1 MKTPCVSSGG
11 ARAERPPLPGDPF
24 ITLQDVTVRVRERFI
39 LPDTSWEI
47 RAGESWA
54 ILGPNGAGKSSLARI
69 LMDDVPTTK
78 GTVTRHH
85 PDVARERI
93 GWVSPELQE
102 WLLGAEET
110 RVENGGCAG
119 RDGNPE
125 TARQT
130 ILSGNPQ
137 GCDGTRAYRN
147 IVKRLDIGYLQS
159 RPMRYLS
166 TGELRKV
173 LIARA
178 LMKSPRLLVLDEP
191 FGGIDAASR
200 KELMTLF
207 DDLMKD
213 GVQLILVTHRAD
225 EIPPGINHVLCV
237 KDGRVILQGGREEVL
252 SDWLRM
258 NVDEDAPAPGLPPV
272 NVEEQKAPDV
282 FVEMKGVT
290 VKFGDVTIFD
300 NFDWTVRR
308 GENWAVLGPNGAGKT
323 TLLGLITGDNLQG
336 YANEIYLF
344 GALKGSG
351 ETLWDIREKIG
362 VVSSELQVRYRKGI
376 QARDVV
382 ASGLFDSIGL
392 FRRLN
397 PEERRTVE
405 DWMDLLGILPMAER
419 VFDRLSYGERR
430 MVLIARAMVKS
441 PLLLILDEPC
451 QGLDPAN
458 RRKMLKLIDR
468 IGAGTGTRIIY
479 VSHYEEE
486 IPSCI
491 NRVLRLGREKQGVER
506 PC

>member
-1 MKTPCVSSGG
+1 MKTPSASSGG
-11 ARAERPPLPGDPF
+11 AKAKHRPAPGDPF
-24 ITLQDVTVRVRERFI
+24 ITIDDVTVRVRDRFI
-39 LPDTSWEI
+39 LPGTSWEI

-54 ILGPNGAGKSSLARI
+54 ILGPNGAGKSSLARV
-69 LMDDVPTTK
+69 LMDDVPTSQ

-85 PDVARERI
+85 PDAERERI

-102 WLLGAEET
+102 WLLGAEEN

-119 RDGNPE
+119 RGGDPE
-125 TARQT
+125 TARET
-130 ILSGNPQ
+130 ILSGSPP
-137 GCDGTRAYRN
+137 GIDGARAYRG
-147 IVKRLDIGYLQS
+147 IVKRLGIGYCQS
-159 RPMRYLS
+159 RPMRNLS

-200 KELMTLF
+200 KELTTLF
-207 DDLMKD
+207 GDLLTD
-213 GVQLILVTHRAD
+213 GVQIILVTHRAD
-225 EIPPGINHVLCV
+225 EIPPGIGHVLCV
-237 KDGRVILQGGREEVL
+237 KNGRVVLQGRREKIL
-252 SDWLRM
+252 LDWLRM
-258 NVDEDAPAPGLPPV
+258 GDDEEISVPALPRMNVREQGAP
-272 NVEEQKAPDV
+272 EV
-282 FVEMKGVT
+282 FVEMKGVN
-290 VKFGDVTIFD
+290 VRFDDAIIFD
-300 NFDWTVRR
+300 NFDWTVKR

-344 GALKGSG
+344 GVLKGSG

-382 ASGLFDSIGL
+382 ASGLFGSIGL
-392 FRRLN
+392 FRRLS
-397 PEERRTVE
+397 PEERRAVE

-441 PLLLILDEPC
+441 PALLILDEPC

-491 NRVLRLGREKQGVER
+491 NRVLRLGRDKQEGER
-506 PC
+506 TC

>member
-11 ARAERPPLPGDPF
+11 ARAKRPPLPGDPF
-24 ITLQDVTVRVRERFI
+24 ITLEGVTVRVRDRFI
-39 LPDTSWEI
+39 LPDTSWVI
-47 RAGESWA
+47 RAAESWA
-54 ILGPNGAGKSSLARI
+54 ILGPNGAGKSSLARV

-85 PDVARERI
+85 PGAARERI

-102 WLLGAEET
+102 WLLGAEEN

-119 RDGNPE
+119 RDGKPE
-125 TARQT
+125 TARET

-137 GCDGTRAYRN
+137 GCESTRAYRK
-147 IVKRLDIGYLQS
+147 IVNRLDIGYLQD
-159 RPMRYLS
+159 RPMRHLS

-191 FGGIDAASR
+191 FGGIDTASR
-200 KELMTLF
+200 EELMSLF
-207 DDLMKD
+207 DDLMTE

-225 EIPPGINHVLCV
+225 EIPPGIGHVLCV
-237 KDGRVILQGGREEVL
+237 KDGRVALQGRREEVL

-258 NVDEDAPAPGLPPV
+258 SAEEETPDPGLPRV
-272 NVEEQKAPDV
+272 DMREQGASEV

-290 VKFGDVTIFD
+290 VKFDEVTIFD
-300 NFDWTVRR
+300 DFDWTVRR

-344 GALKGSG
+344 GVLKGSG
-351 ETLWDIREKIG
+351 ETLWDIREQIG
-362 VVSSELQVRYRKGI
+362 IVSSELQVRYQKGI

-392 FRRLN
+392 FRRLS
-397 PEERRTVE
+397 PGERRIVE
-405 DWMDLLGILPMAER
+405 DWMDLLGILRMAER
-419 VFDRLSYGERR
+419 AFDRLSYGERR

-441 PLLLILDEPC
+441 PPLLILDEPC

-491 NRVLRLGREKQGVER
+491 NRVLRLGREKQEGER

>member
-1 MKTPCVSSGG
+1 MKTPYASSGG
-11 ARAERPPLPGDPF
+11 ARAKRPPVPGDPF
-24 ITLQDVTVRVRERFI
+24 ITLEDITVRVRDRFI

-54 ILGPNGAGKSSLARI
+54 ILGPNGAGKSSLARV
-69 LMDDVPTTK
+69 LMDDVPTSK
-78 GTVTRHH
+78 GTVMRHR
-85 PDVARERI
+85 PDAARDRI

-102 WLLGAEET
+102 WLLGAEEN

-119 RDGNPE
+119 RDGTPE
-125 TARQT
+125 MARET

-137 GCDGTRAYRN
+137 GRYSTRAYRN
-147 IVKRLDIGYLQS
+147 IVKRLGIGYLQD
-159 RPMRYLS
+159 RPMRHLS
-166 TGELRKV
+166 TGEMRKV

-200 KELMTLF
+200 NELAALF
-207 DDLMKD
+207 GDLLMD

-225 EIPPGINHVLCV
+225 EIPPGIDHVLCV
-237 KDGRVILQGGREEVL
+237 KDGRVVLQGKREDVL

-258 NVDEDAPAPGLPPV
+258 SVDEETPVPGLPRAKV
-272 NVEEQKAPDV
+272 REQAAPEV
-282 FVEMKGVT
+282 FVEMRGVT
-290 VKFGDVTIFD
+290 VKFGEVTIFE

-323 TLLGLITGDNLQG
+323 TLLDLITGDNLQG
-336 YANEIYLF
+336 YANEICLF
-344 GALKGSG
+344 GVLKGSG

-362 VVSSELQVRYRKGI
+362 IVSSELQVGYRKGI

-397 PEERRTVE
+397 PEERRAVE

-451 QGLDPAN
+451 QGLDPVN

-491 NRVLRLGREKQGVER
+491 NRVLRLGREKQEGER
-506 PC
+506 P

>member
-11 ARAERPPLPGDPF
+11 AGAERPSLPAEPF
-24 ITLQDVTVRVRERFI
+24 ITLQDVAVRVRDRFI
-39 LPDTSWEI
+39 LPDTSWVI
-47 RAGESWA
+47 RTGESWA
-54 ILGPNGAGKSSLARI
+54 ILGPNGAGKSSLARV
-69 LMDDVPTTK
+69 LVDDVPTTK

-85 PDVARERI
+85 PDAARERI

-130 ILSGNPQ
+130 ILSGNLQ
-137 GCDGTRAYRN
+137 VCDATRAYRT
-147 IVKRLDIGYLQS
+147 IVKRLGIGYLQN
-159 RPMRYLS
+159 RPMRRLS

-200 KELMTLF
+200 RELMGLF
-207 DDLMKD
+207 TDLMAE
-213 GVQLILVTHRAD
+213 GVQLVLVSHRAD
-225 EIPPGINHVLCV
+225 EIPPGIDHILCV
-237 KDGRVILQGGREEVL
+237 KDGRVVLQGKREEIL
-252 SDWLRM
+252 SEWLR
-258 NVDEDAPAPGLPPV
+258 VSAEEETPAPGLPR
-272 NVEEQKAPDV
+272 VELRRQEAQDV
-282 FVEMKGVT
+282 FIEMKGVT
-290 VKFGDVTIFD
+290 VKFGEVTIFE

-344 GALKGSG
+344 GVLKGSG
-351 ETLWDIREKIG
+351 ESLWDIREKIG
-362 VVSSELQVRYRKGI
+362 IVSSELQVRYRKGI
-376 QARDVV
+376 RARDVV

-405 DWMDLLGILPMAER
+405 DWMDALGILPMAER

-441 PLLLILDEPC
+441 PPLLILDEPC
-451 QGLDPAN
+451 QGLDPTN

-468 IGAGTGTRIIY
+468 IGSGTGTRIIY

-486 IPSCI
+486 IPSCV
-491 NRVLRLGREKQGVER
+491 NRVLRLGREKQEGER

>member
-1 MKTPCVSSGG
+1 MKTPSASSGG
-11 ARAERPPLPGDPF
+11 AKAKHQPAPGAPF
-24 ITLQDVTVRVRERFI
+24 ITIEDVTVRVRDRFI
-39 LPDTSWEI
+39 LPGTSWEI
-47 RAGESWA
+47 RTGESWA
-54 ILGPNGAGKSSLARI
+54 ILGPNGAGKSSLARV

-78 GTVTRHH
+78 GTVKRHH
-85 PDVARERI
+85 PDAERDRI

-102 WLLGAEET
+102 WLLGAEEN

-119 RDGNPE
+119 RGGDPE
-125 TARQT
+125 TARET
-130 ILSGNPQ
+130 ILSGSPP
-137 GCDGTRAYRN
+137 GIDGARAHRR
-147 IVKRLDIGYLQS
+147 IVKRLGIGYCQN
-159 RPMRYLS
+159 RPMRTLS

-191 FGGIDAASR
+191 FGGIDATSR
-200 KELMTLF
+200 KELTTLF
-207 DDLMKD
+207 GDLLRD
-213 GVQLILVTHRAD
+213 GVQLVLVTHRAD
-225 EIPPGINHVLCV
+225 EIPPGIAHVLCV
-237 KDGRVILQGGREEVL
+237 KNGRVVLQGRREEIL
-252 SDWLRM
+252 SDWLQM
-258 NVDEDAPAPGLPPV
+258 SDDEEIPVPGLPRV
-272 NVEEQKAPDV
+272 DVRVKGAPEV

-290 VKFGDVTIFD
+290 VKFDDVIIFD
-300 NFDWTVRR
+300 NFDWTVKR

-323 TLLGLITGDNLQG
+323 TLLNLITGDNLQG

-344 GALKGSG
+344 GVLKGSG

-362 VVSSELQVRYRKGI
+362 VVSSELQVRYRRGI

-382 ASGLFDSIGL
+382 ASGLFDSLGL
-392 FRRLN
+392 FRRLS
-397 PEERRTVE
+397 PEERRIVE

-451 QGLDPAN
+451 QGLDSTN
-458 RRKMLKLIDR
+458 RRKMMKLIDR

-491 NRVLRLGREKQGVER
+491 NRALRLDREKQEGER
-506 PC
+506 TC

>member
-1 MKTPCVSSGG
+1 
-11 ARAERPPLPGDPF
+11 
-24 ITLQDVTVRVRERFI
+24 VRVRDRFI
-39 LPDTSWEI
+39 LPGTSWAI
-47 RAGESWA
+47 RTGESWA
-54 ILGPNGAGKSSLARI
+54 ILGPNGAGKSSLARV

-78 GTVTRHH
+78 GSVTRHH

-119 RDGNPE
+119 RDGTPE
-125 TARQT
+125 TASET

-137 GCDGTRAYRN
+137 VSESARAYRK
-147 IVKRLDIGYLQS
+147 IVKRLDIGYLLN
-159 RPMRYLS
+159 RPMRHLS

-200 KELMTLF
+200 EELMSLL
-207 DDLMKD
+207 DDLMTER
-213 GVQLILVTHRAD
+213 VQLILVTHRAD
-225 EIPPGINHVLCV
+225 EIPPGIGHVLCV
-237 KDGRVILQGGREEVL
+237 KDGRVVLQGRREEVL
-252 SDWLRM
+252 SDWLKM
-258 NVDEDAPAPGLPPV
+258 SAVEESPAPGLPRIDMR
-272 NVEEQKAPDV
+272 EQGASEV

-290 VKFGDVTIFD
+290 VKFDDVTVFD

-362 VVSSELQVRYRKGI
+362 VVSSELQVRYRKGN

-419 VFDRLSYGERR
+419 AFDRLSYGERR

-441 PLLLILDEPC
+441 PPLLILDEPC

-491 NRVLRLGREKQGVER
+491 NRVLRLGREKQEGER
-506 PC
+506 TC

>member
-11 ARAERPPLPGDPF
+11 AGAERLSLPAEPF
-24 ITLQDVTVRVRERFI
+24 ITLQDVTVRVRDRFI
-39 LPDTSWEI
+39 LPDTSWVI

-54 ILGPNGAGKSSLARI
+54 ILGPNGAGKSSLARV
-69 LMDDVPTTK
+69 LVDDVPTTK

-85 PDVARERI
+85 PDAARERI

-130 ILSGNPQ
+130 ILSGNLQ
-137 GCDGTRAYRN
+137 VCDAARAYRT
-147 IVKRLDIGYLQS
+147 IVKRLGVGYLQN
-159 RPMRYLS
+159 RPMRSLS

-200 KELMTLF
+200 RELMDLF
-207 DDLMKD
+207 TDLMAE
-213 GVQLILVTHRAD
+213 GVQLVLVSHRAD
-225 EIPPGINHVLCV
+225 EIPQGIDHILCV
-237 KDGRVILQGGREEVL
+237 KDGRVVLQGKRGEIL
-252 SDWLRM
+252 SEWLRAGA
-258 NVDEDAPAPGLPPV
+258 EEETQAPGLPR
-272 NVEEQKAPDV
+272 VELHRQEAQDV
-282 FVEMKGVT
+282 FIEMKGVT
-290 VKFGDVTIFD
+290 VKFEEVTIFK

-336 YANEIYLF
+336 YANEIHLF
-344 GALKGSG
+344 GVLKGSG
-351 ETLWDIREKIG
+351 ESLWDIREKIG
-362 VVSSELQVRYRKGI
+362 IVSPELQVRYRKGI

-405 DWMDLLGILPMAER
+405 DWMDVLGILPMAER

-441 PLLLILDEPC
+441 PPLLILDEPC

-468 IGAGTGTRIIY
+468 IGSGTGTRIIY

-491 NRVLRLGREKQGVER
+491 NRVLRLGREKQEGER

>member
-11 ARAERPPLPGDPF
+11 ARAKRPPVPGEPF
-24 ITLQDVTVRVRERFI
+24 ITIQDVTVRVRDRFI

-69 LMDDVPTTK
+69 LLDDVPTTK

-85 PDVARERI
+85 PDAAREHI

-119 RDGNPE
+119 RDGTPE

-130 ILSGNPQ
+130 ILTGNPQ
-137 GCDGTRAYRN
+137 GCDGTRQYRN
-147 IVKRLDIGYLQS
+147 VVKRLGIGYLQD
-159 RPMRYLS
+159 RPMRHLS

-191 FGGIDAASR
+191 FGGIDTASR
-200 KELMTLF
+200 RELMSLF
-207 DDLMKD
+207 DELMKD

-225 EIPPGINHVLCV
+225 EIPPGIDHVLCV
-237 KDGRVILQGGREEVL
+237 ENGRVVFQGRREDVP
-252 SDWLRM
+252 SGWLRM
-258 NVDEDAPAPGLPPV
+258 NADDETPARSLPQADTR
-272 NVEEQKAPDV
+272 EQGGPAV
-282 FVEMKGVT
+282 FIEMKGVT
-290 VKFGDVTIFD
+290 VKFDDVTIFD
-300 NFDWTVRR
+300 NFEWTVRR

-336 YANEIYLF
+336 YANEIRLF
-344 GALKGSG
+344 GVLKGSG

-362 VVSSELQVRYRKGI
+362 VVSPELQVRYRKGI

-441 PLLLILDEPC
+441 PPLLILDEPC

-491 NRVLRLGREKQGVER
+491 NRVLRLGREKQEGER
-506 PC
+506 SC